1 MPELPAMTEFAA
13 NVQDEQKS
21 TITAQNETDF
31 GCVSFLILFS
41 FYNKCLFAP
50 SQRRL
55 LLYPFAGSS
64 QEEGLKQ

>member
-41 FYNKCLFAP
+41 FYNKCLLPP
-50 SQRRL
+50 SKGDYYYTL
-55 LLYPFAGSS
+55 L
-64 QEEGLKQ
+64 QVVVKRKD